1 MLIAV
6 LAIALLV
13 GTVSAGLLGY
23 YGKLTITGTV
33 AQSVKLNGKTWDVP
47 TPYTGVALVGGD
59 IWRTPDI
66 QTITNGAGTSET
78 ILLETTVSDEDPIA
92 QGVTYGYEFRLS
104 IPADGNAKPYG
115 YDNLKMKSWPA
126 LTLGGITSLT
136 LEYYLV
142 ETEAGDS
149 PYFVLITEDGWEL
162 VNDQKTGAP
171 TGEWRQYDALTCNW
185 HLDFYAWSGPWS
197 DIAATWGDKK
207 VTSIIVGYG
216 LWGTAV
222 RETAWVRNILVNGYS
237 VIDNGIIIPAD
248 SNHSYAYEWTKYD
261 NRNIEFK
268 LRLEF
273 PNNFV
278 GTFAAETTVKPA
290 P

>member
-23 YGKLTITGTV
+23 YGRLTITGTV
-33 AQSVKLNGKTWDVP
+33 DQSVKLNGRTWDVP
-47 TPYTGVALVGGD
+47 TEYPGIALVGGD

-66 QTITNGAGTSET
+66 QTITNDGGSSET
-78 ILLETTVSDEDPIA
+78 ILLDTTVSDGDIEEL
-92 QGVTYGYEFRLS
+92 GVTHGYEFRLS
-104 IPADGNAKPYG
+104 IPEGEAAPYG
-115 YDNLKMKSWPA
+115 YDNLKMESWPD
-126 LTLGGITSLT
+126 LTLGSITSLT
-136 LEYYLV
+136 LEYYL
-142 ETEAGDS
+142 EATEAGDS
-149 PYFVLITEDGWEL
+149 PYFVLITADGAEL
-162 VNDQKTGAP
+162 VNDQVTDP
-171 TGEWRQYDALTCNW
+171 TAVGEWRKYDALTCNW
-185 HLDFYAWSGPWS
+185 HVGFYEWSGSWA
-197 DIAATWGDKK
+197 DYIYWHGGEK
-207 VTSIIVGYG
+207 VTMIIVGYG

-248 SNHSYAYEWTKYD
+248 SDHYYGYTYTKYD

-268 LRLEF
+268 VRLEF

-278 GTFAAETTVKPA
+278 GTFNVETKVKPA
-290 P
+290 